1 MLIRVTFKKIK
12 HEGDFWCPNCSP
24 QSSSS
29 FFPRDNH
36 YPEVGMKSL
45 SQLFLYFYTHSHKQH
60 TILFCFKTI
69 HKRLHITYLST
80 SCFSHSTVY
89 FHPAALFRVF
99 FFFSSSDYTVTYVQG
114 RNQRVND
121 TQHRHQGKP
130 GCQADFQ
137 LLENSG
143 DATSFFCSPLTTWH
157 SAPHPTRH
165 FLTMLSELRW
175 EFCKPQA
182 SAWAGSWLARPQH

>member
-99 FFFSSSDYTVTYVQG
+99 FFFFFFWLHSNICAGEKPESQWYPASSPG
-114 RNQRVND
+114 EARVPSRFSASREQWWCHLFFLQSPHHLAQC
-121 TQHRHQGKP
+121 TTPHQ
-130 GCQADFQ
+130 A
-137 LLENSG
+137 LLNN
-143 DATSFFCSPLTTWH
+143 A
-157 SAPHPTRH
+157 
-165 FLTMLSELRW
+165 
-175 EFCKPQA
+175 
-182 SAWAGSWLARPQH
+182 